1 MTEPSVLAASA
12 RPGVP
17 AHVALVLDGN
27 RRWAAQHG
35 LSVNEGHRTG
45 IDKIPDVLQWCEE
58 EGVLMVTQWI
68 LSVRN
73 LQRSPEELAGLYQ
86 TFTSL
91 CTRLAEAQRWR
102 VRVIGALELLP
113 APVAEAFEDVQRRTE
128 QVQGV
133 EATLAVAYDGRR
145 EIVSA
150 ARSLARKYRD
160 RWPQEPAGD
169 LSWWEGE
176 FASHLGTAGLAD
188 PDLVIH
194 TSGEQRLSGYLTWQT
209 TQSELYFCER
219 LWPDFTREDLRE
231 ALDSYASRHRR
242 LGL

>member
-1 MTEPSVLAASA
+1 MTEPSVLAAPV

-27 RRWAAQHG
+27 RRWAAQRG
-35 LSVNEGHRTG
+35 LGTDEGHRRG
-45 IDKIPDVLQWCEE
+45 IGKIPDVLQWCEE
-58 EGVLMVTQWI
+58 EGVTTVTQWI

-73 LQRSPEELAGLYQ
+73 LQRSPQELADLYQ
-86 TFTSL
+86 SFISL
-91 CTRLAEAQRWR
+91 CARLNEAQRWR
-102 VRVIGALELLP
+102 VRVIGALDLLP
-113 APVAEAFEDVQRRTE
+113 PPVAEAFQDVQRRTE
-128 QVQGV
+128 QVEGV
-133 EATLAVAYDGRR
+133 QANFAVAYDGRR
-145 EIVSA
+145 EIAAA
-150 ARSLARKYRD
+150 ARSLAQKCRE

-188 PDLVIH
+188 PDLVIR
-194 TSGEQRLSGYLTWQT
+194 TSGEQRMSGYLTWQT
-209 TQSELYFCER
+209 AQSELYFCER

-231 ALDSYASRHRR
+231 ALHSYASRQRR

>member
-1 MTEPSVLAASA
+1 MTEPSVLAAPV

-17 AHVALVLDGN
+17 GHVALVLDGN
-27 RRWAAQHG
+27 RRWAAQRG
-35 LSVNEGHRTG
+35 LSVDEGHRRG
-45 IDKIPDVLQWCEE
+45 IGKIPEVLQWCEE
-58 EGVLMVTQWI
+58 EGVTMVTQWI

-73 LQRSPEELAGLYQ
+73 LQRSPQELAGLYQ
-86 TFTSL
+86 SFTSL
-91 CTRLAEAQRWR
+91 CEHLAEAQRWR

-113 APVAEAFEDVQRRTE
+113 APVAEAFADVQRRTARVE
-128 QVQGV
+128 GVQ
-133 EATLAVAYDGRR
+133 TNIAVAYDGRR

-150 ARSLARKYRD
+150 ARSLAEKYRD
-160 RWPQEPAGD
+160 RGPQERAGD

-176 FASHLGTAGLAD
+176 LASHLDTAGLAD
-188 PDLVIH
+188 PDLVIR

-209 TQSELYFCER
+209 AQSELYFCDR

-231 ALDSYASRHRR
+231 ALHSYASRQRR

>member
-1 MTEPSVLAASA
+1 MTEPSLLAASV

-27 RRWAAQHG
+27 RRWAAQRG
-35 LSVNEGHRTG
+35 LSVAEGHRSG
-45 IDKIPDVLQWCEE
+45 IGKIPDVLEWCEE
-58 EGVLMVTQWI
+58 EGVAMVTQWI
-68 LSVRN
+68 LSIRN
-73 LQRSPEELAGLYQ
+73 LQRGPQELADLYQ
-86 TFTSL
+86 SFISL
-91 CTRLAEAQRWR
+91 CERLAEAQRWR

-113 APVAEAFEDVQRRTE
+113 PPVAAAFEDVQRRTE
-128 QVQGV
+128 QVEGV
-133 EATLAVAYDGRR
+133 QANIAVAYDGRR
-145 EIVSA
+145 EIVAA
-150 ARSLARKYRD
+150 ARSLAQKYRG
-160 RWPQEPAGD
+160 RGPQESVGD

-188 PDLVIH
+188 PDLVIR

-219 LWPDFTREDLRE
+219 LWPDFTREDLCE
-231 ALDSYASRHRR
+231 ALDSYASRQRR

>member
-1 MTEPSVLAASA
+1 MTEPSVLTASV

-27 RRWAAQHG
+27 RRWAAQRG
-35 LSVNEGHRTG
+35 LGVDEGHRYG
-45 IDKIPDVLQWCEE
+45 IGKIPDVLQWCEE
-58 EGVLMVTQWI
+58 EGVAMVTQWI

-73 LQRSPEELAGLYQ
+73 LQRSPQELAGLYQ
-86 TFTSL
+86 SFTSL
-91 CTRLAEAQRWR
+91 CERLAAAQRWR
-102 VRVIGALELLP
+102 VRVIGDLELLP
-113 APVAEAFEDVQRRTE
+113 APVAEAFEDVQRRTK
-128 QVQGV
+128 QVEGM
-133 EATLAVAYDGRR
+133 AANIAVAYDGRR

-150 ARSLARKYRD
+150 ARSLAQKYRD
-160 RWPQEPAGD
+160 RWPEEPAED

-188 PDLVIH
+188 PDLVIR

-209 TQSELYFCER
+209 AQSELYFCER

-231 ALDSYASRHRR
+231 ALHSYASRQRR

>member
-1 MTEPSVLAASA
+1 MTEPSVLTASV

-27 RRWAAQHG
+27 RRWAAQRG
-35 LSVNEGHRTG
+35 LSVPEGHRYG
-45 IDKIPDVLQWCEE
+45 IGKIPDVLQWCEE
-58 EGVLMVTQWI
+58 EGVAMVTQWI
-68 LSVRN
+68 LSIRN
-73 LQRSPEELAGLYQ
+73 LQRSPQELAGLYES
-86 TFTSL
+86 FISL
-91 CTRLAEAQRWR
+91 CERLAEAQRWR

-113 APVAEAFEDVQRRTE
+113 APVAAAFEDVQRRTE
-128 QVQGV
+128 RVEGVQ
-133 EATLAVAYDGRR
+133 ANIAVAYDGRR
-145 EIVSA
+145 EIVAA
-150 ARSLARKYRD
+150 ARSLAEKFRD
-160 RWPQEPAGD
+160 RGPQEPAGD

-188 PDLVIH
+188 PDLVIR

-219 LWPDFTREDLRE
+219 LWPDFTREDLRH
-231 ALDSYASRHRR
+231 ALDSYASRQRR